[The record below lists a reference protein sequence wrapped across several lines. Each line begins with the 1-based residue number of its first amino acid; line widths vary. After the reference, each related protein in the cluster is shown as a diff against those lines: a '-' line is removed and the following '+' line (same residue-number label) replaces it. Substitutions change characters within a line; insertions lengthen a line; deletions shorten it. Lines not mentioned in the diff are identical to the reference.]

1 MKFATAIAIFVLPT
15 LTVAAFVS
23 YDTIYDKGSTS
34 LDSVACSDGSNGVE
48 NRGYK
53 IFSDLPTFPY
63 IGGAPSITGYN
74 SPACGS
80 CYRLSYTTLDGNKSA
95 VITYLAIDAA
105 NDYNLSW
112 MAMNNLTFGQAKHL
126 GTVDAV
132 ITNLDPS
139 ACGL

>member
-1 MKFATAIAIFVLPT
+1 MKFATAIALFVLPT
-15 LTVAAFVS
+15 LTVATSVS
-23 YDTIYDKGSTS
+23 YDTVYDKGSTS
-34 LDSVACSDGSNGVE
+34 LDNVACSDGSNGVE

-80 CYRLSYTTLDGNKSA
+80 CYRLLYTASDGNKN
-95 VITYLAIDAA
+95 VITYLAIDVAD
-105 NDYNLSW
+105 DYNLSLT
-112 MAMNNLTFGQAKHL
+112 AMNNLTFGQAKHL
-126 GTVDAV
+126 GTVNAV
-132 ITNLDPS
+132 VTDLDPS